1 MQFRR
6 RTSKFDGEGSI
17 LPLINVVFLLLI
29 FFMLV
34 GRLTQAAPFTVT
46 PPVSQQA
53 EAAEPPAAEAPRE
66 AAILIAAA
74 GRLALNGRLLEPLAL
89 KTATAA
95 QPAPHPH
102 SPVTL
107 RPAGAAAA
115 TALARGVATPRA
127 PVGAPP

>member
-53 EAAEPPAAEAPRE
+53 EAAEPQPAEAPPE
-66 AAILIAAA
+66 AAIQIAAD
-74 GRLALNGRLLEPLAL
+74 GRLAPNGRLLEPLAP
-89 KTATAA
+89 KTEPAA
-95 QPAPHPH
+95 HHDPQPALP
-102 SPVTL
+102 
-107 RPAGAAAA
+107 
-115 TALARGVATPRA
+115 
-127 PVGAPP
+127 